1 MRLPGAVAGLF
12 ERWLEEHFP
21 DRKEK
26 VLNRIRDLRG
36 GQLYDPRFGN
46 RMRGEGLFADQI
58 RATFQTFKRRHGL
71 DQPFPELS
79 TALIPAAGAG
89 DAAGLV
95 RLNGLHPGKAYSY
108 PTGRACRRGFR
119 RAFGAGLQ
127 YGGRSGLPGGK
138 SPQKSRPP
146 QGR

>member
-1 MRLPGAVAGLF
+1 VMRLPGAVAGLF

-58 RATFQTFKRRHGL
+58 RATFQTFKRRYGL

-79 TALIPAAGAG
+79 TAA
-89 DAAGLV
+89 
-95 RLNGLHPGKAYSY
+95 
-108 PTGRACRRGFR
+108 FR
-119 RAFGAGLQ
+119 RPGQVEQLGLFG
-127 YGGRSGLPGGK
+127 
-138 SPQKSRPP
+138 
-146 QGR
+146 

>member
-26 VLNRIRDLRG
+26 VLNRVRDLRG

-58 RATFQTFKRRHGL
+58 RVTFQTFKRRYGL

-79 TALIPAAGAG
+79 TAA
-89 DAAGLV
+89 
-95 RLNGLHPGKAYSY
+95 
-108 PTGRACRRGFR
+108 FR
-119 RAFGAGLQ
+119 RPGRWSSSGCSARSRYFNAGERRAPRSRSA
-127 YGGRSGLPGGK
+127 GG
-138 SPQKSRPP
+138 SPAGPRGSARCRASR
-146 QGR
+146 RAAV